1 MSGSRCQ
8 RRGQGRTPSFGGPP
22 RVAMVSVCGAQPGVG
37 ALVFFLF
44 RETYG
49 VGSQGE
55 NDCRTRLLSSLTM
68 SHVKWC
74 IVIHGVF
81 VSNWGCVRSLSKPSL
96 WHHAPRPRLR
106 RSGKKS
112 PPPAMATQQT
122 TPKKAYVSRREQKK
136 IEEAAT
142 QAVNAVANVVDVAV
156 EKEIE
161 YVAGKFRQ
169 NRELLFTVSSLLKS
183 DSLQALLDGRAMQ
196 LKKETEGGEAETPT
210 KPGRQLTLRRT
221 TKKWKHL
228 EKQVKVQRAI
238 LKALEPSLFQG
249 GRFSFYR

>member
-1 MSGSRCQ
+1 
-8 RRGQGRTPSFGGPP
+8 
-22 RVAMVSVCGAQPGVG
+22 
-37 ALVFFLF
+37 
-44 RETYG
+44 
-49 VGSQGE
+49 
-55 NDCRTRLLSSLTM
+55 
-68 SHVKWC
+68 
-74 IVIHGVF
+74 
-81 VSNWGCVRSLSKPSL
+81 
-96 WHHAPRPRLR
+96 
-106 RSGKKS
+106 
-112 PPPAMATQQT
+112 MATQQT
-122 TPKKAYVSRREQKK
+122 TPKKAYVSVREQKK

-161 YVAGKFRQ
+161 YVAGKFRE
-169 NRELLFTVSSLLKS
+169 NRELLFAVSSSLLKS

-196 LKKETEGGEAETPT
+196 LKREAEGGEAETPR

>member
-1 MSGSRCQ
+1 
-8 RRGQGRTPSFGGPP
+8 
-22 RVAMVSVCGAQPGVG
+22 
-37 ALVFFLF
+37 
-44 RETYG
+44 
-49 VGSQGE
+49 
-55 NDCRTRLLSSLTM
+55 
-68 SHVKWC
+68 
-74 IVIHGVF
+74 
-81 VSNWGCVRSLSKPSL
+81 
-96 WHHAPRPRLR
+96 
-106 RSGKKS
+106 
-112 PPPAMATQQT
+112 MATQQT

-161 YVAGKFRQ
+161 YVAGKFRE

-196 LKKETEGGEAETPT
+196 LKRETEGGEAEAPT

>member
-1 MSGSRCQ
+1 
-8 RRGQGRTPSFGGPP
+8 
-22 RVAMVSVCGAQPGVG
+22 
-37 ALVFFLF
+37 
-44 RETYG
+44 
-49 VGSQGE
+49 
-55 NDCRTRLLSSLTM
+55 
-68 SHVKWC
+68 
-74 IVIHGVF
+74 
-81 VSNWGCVRSLSKPSL
+81 
-96 WHHAPRPRLR
+96 
-106 RSGKKS
+106 
-112 PPPAMATQQT
+112 MATQQT

-183 DSLQALLDGRAMQ
+183 DSLQALLDGRGMQ
-196 LKKETEGGEAETPT
+196 LQKETESGVAHTPT

>member
-1 MSGSRCQ
+1 
-8 RRGQGRTPSFGGPP
+8 
-22 RVAMVSVCGAQPGVG
+22 
-37 ALVFFLF
+37 
-44 RETYG
+44 
-49 VGSQGE
+49 
-55 NDCRTRLLSSLTM
+55 
-68 SHVKWC
+68 
-74 IVIHGVF
+74 
-81 VSNWGCVRSLSKPSL
+81 
-96 WHHAPRPRLR
+96 
-106 RSGKKS
+106 
-112 PPPAMATQQT
+112 MATQQT

-161 YVAGKFRQ
+161 YVAGKFRE

-196 LKKETEGGEAETPT
+196 LKKEAESGEAETPS

>member
-8 RRGQGRTPSFGGPP
+8 RRGQGRTPRFGGPP
-22 RVAMVSVCGAQPGVG
+22 RVAMVPVCGAQPGVG
-37 ALVFFLF
+37 ALVCFFNSVRPMGRAVRGKRLPHTF
-44 RETYG
+44 AIITY
-49 VGSQGE
+49 
-55 NDCRTRLLSSLTM
+55 
-68 SHVKWC
+68 HVASKRC

-81 VSNWGCVRSLSKPSL
+81 VSNWGCVRNLSKPSL

-122 TPKKAYVSRREQKK
+122 TPKKAYVSVREQKK

-161 YVAGKFRQ
+161 YVAGKFRE

-196 LKKETEGGEAETPT
+196 LKREAEGGEAETPT
-210 KPGRQLTLRRT
+210 KPGRRRQLQLTRACEHVHIDRWESSKVRCVAKLRR
-221 TKKWKHL
+221 
-228 EKQVKVQRAI
+228 
-238 LKALEPSLFQG
+238 
-249 GRFSFYR
+249 